1 MENEKTQDSLVSLP
15 PQWQAWWQWQA
26 QEGVWVLTKPY
37 TNHSQPTQP
46 KYNLTSIQKK
56 YSRPQIQQE
65 KAKYLF
71 VFVKVIFPSVLIF
84 TLFPLFG
91 NLFLINGQGLLA

>member
-37 TNHSQPTQP
+37 TNHSQPNQP
-46 KYNLTSIQKK
+46 KYNLTRIQKTIPDLRSSK
-56 YSRPQIQQE
+56 KRPIIC
-65 KAKYLF
+65 LC
-71 VFVKVIFPSVLIF
+71 
-84 TLFPLFG
+84 
-91 NLFLINGQGLLA
+91 LLR

>member
-46 KYNLTSIQKK
+46 KYNLTRIQKLFQTSDPARK
-56 YSRPQIQQE
+56 GQI
-65 KAKYLF
+65 
-71 VFVKVIFPSVLIF
+71 SVCF
-84 TLFPLFG
+84 C
-91 NLFLINGQGLLA
+91 

>member
-46 KYNLTSIQKK
+46 KYNLIRIQKTIPDLRSK
-56 YSRPQIQQE
+56 KRPNIC
-65 KAKYLF
+65 LC
-71 VFVKVIFPSVLIF
+71 
-84 TLFPLFG
+84 
-91 NLFLINGQGLLA
+91 LLR